1 MCFKNNFKLYTIFFV
16 LFFVLFYS
24 VSFSENLSSLTGVR
38 YSKTAEK
45 VRIVFEFSD
54 KVDCHFS
61 SISFPEP
68 AINAVITGAQISPS
82 VKSKIKESS
91 DNLFLGLSL
100 SKRGC
105 RSISVD
111 IDLNYPI
118 SKDKVKLISLND
130 SGKNRIVFDLYRD
143 FSIKYKTKISNDIT
157 LNTEESANSNGY
169 LIFNDLSVKAF
180 PKGQAYF
187 DISMASG
194 AKGREKVTDARKRN
208 ACIAA
213 INGGFFAWEGG
224 TPLGLV
230 YRYGKLIAPH
240 VSRRPPRTC
249 FGILMDG
256 TPVIDKITAKSG
268 NVFKSDGNTLN
279 NVAFVLGGGP
289 NLVSNGCTKM
299 TADEEGLGKGGNDIT
314 HRAGRTAVG
323 TDYSGNIHLFTATG
337 FNDSHSEGMKLI
349 DFASK
354 LSSNGIVNA
363 MNFDGGGSSAM
374 DILGMDVSKPVGVSR
389 YERPVG
395 NFLCLYSKEKMLAP
409 YVIKLLNSDKKDIKA
424 DGADSASISISV
436 SYADGTPV
444 EDGTC
449 VKIIP
454 SFGEFPFFVK
464 TSSGKAD
471 FKIGNTKKCGNFYVF
486 AVCGLSAEKI
496 FNGRFVASKP
506 SYFEMTSSY
515 KKMANADNYKVD
527 FTSEDEYGNRITEG
541 KFKFVIYDED
551 NTSELYS
558 NELNLPATGSMS
570 FYVDKEFAGKTV
582 SALNESGEVVATCL
596 LVKPLEVKP
605 IEIKPVDSENGE
617 NKDDKNG
624 DNKIENKDDNLDK
637 ENKDNENIDNKEDNV
652 DKNKDDKKDDSK
664 DSEDS
669 DESDIE

>member
-1 MCFKNNFKLYTIFFV
+1 MILRNKFKISLYIFL
-16 LFFVLFYS
+16 LFLFSYS
-24 VSFSENLSSLTGVR
+24 NVFSENLPLLTGVR
-38 YSKTAEK
+38 YSKSAEK
-45 VRIVFEFSD
+45 VRIVFELSD
-54 KVDCHFS
+54 KAECHFAS
-61 SISFPEP
+61 SAFPNP
-68 AINAVITGAQISPS
+68 TINAVITGVSIAPS
-82 VKSKIKESS
+82 VKTQIKDSS
-91 DNLFLGLSL
+91 DNLFIGLSI

-105 RSISVD
+105 RSLSVD
-111 IDLNYPI
+111 INLNYPI
-118 SKDKVKLISLND
+118 SKDKVKLLILND

-143 FSIKYKTKISNDIT
+143 FSIKYKTKISNDII

-169 LIFNDLSVKAF
+169 LIFNDLSVKAY

-194 AKGREKVTDARKRN
+194 NKGREKVTDARKRN
-208 ACIAA
+208 SCIAA
-213 INGGFFAWEGG
+213 VNGGFFAWEGG

-230 YRYGKLIAPH
+230 YRYGNLVAPH

-256 TPVIDKITAKSG
+256 TPFIDKVTAKSG
-268 NVFKSDGNTLN
+268 NIFKSDGKVLN
-279 NVAFVLGGGP
+279 NAAFVLGGGP

-323 TDYSGNIHLFTATG
+323 TDSAGNIHLFTATG
-337 FNDSHSEGMKLI
+337 YNDSHSEGMKLI

-354 LSSNGIVNA
+354 LSSNGIVDA

-409 YVIKLLNSDKKDIKA
+409 YIIKLINSDKTDIKA
-424 DGADSASISISV
+424 DGIDSASISLSV

-444 EDGTC
+444 EDGTN

-454 SFGEFPFFVK
+454 SFGEFPFFLK
-464 TSSGKAD
+464 TSSGKVD
-471 FKIGNTKKCGNFYVF
+471 FKIGNIKKCGNFYVF
-486 AVCGLSAEKI
+486 AVCGLSAQKI
-496 FNGRFVASKP
+496 FNGKFIPSKP
-506 SYFEMTSSY
+506 SFFEMTSSY

-527 FTSEDEYGNRITEG
+527 FTAEDENGNRVSDG

-558 NELNLPATGSMS
+558 KELDIPATGSMS
-570 FYVDKEFAGKTV
+570 FYVEKEFAGKTV
-582 SALNESGEVVATCL
+582 SALNEAGEVVATCL

-605 IEIKPVDSENGE
+605 IEIKPVDSEKDDSDIDIVE
-617 NKDDKNG
+617 NKNDKKI
-624 DNKIENKDDNLDK
+624 DNKDENIDK
-637 ENKDNENIDNKEDNV
+637 ENKDKDNKED
-652 DKNKDDKKDDSK
+652 KKDDNK
-664 DSEDS
+664 NDSED

>member
-1 MCFKNNFKLYTIFFV
+1 MILKNKFKISLYIFL
-16 LFFVLFYS
+16 LFLFS
-24 VSFSENLSSLTGVR
+24 CSNVFSENLPLLTGVR
-38 YSKTAEK
+38 YSKSAEK
-45 VRIVFEFSD
+45 VRIVFELSD
-54 KVDCHFS
+54 KAECHFAS
-61 SISFPEP
+61 SSFPNP
-68 AINAVITGAQISPS
+68 VINAVITGVGISPS
-82 VKSKIKESS
+82 VKSQIKDSS
-91 DNLFLGLSL
+91 DNLFTGLSI

-105 RSISVD
+105 RSLSVD
-111 IDLNYPI
+111 INLNYPI
-118 SKDKVKLISLND
+118 SKDKVKLLMLND

-194 AKGREKVTDARKRN
+194 NKGREKVTDARKRN
-208 ACIAA
+208 SCIAA

-249 FGILMDG
+249 FGIMMDG

-268 NVFKSDGNTLN
+268 NVFKSDGTALN

-289 NLVSNGCTKM
+289 NLVSNGTTKM

-337 FNDSHSEGMKLI
+337 YNDSHGEGMKLI

-409 YVIKLLNSDKKDIKA
+409 YVIKLINSDKTDIKS
-424 DGADSASISISV
+424 DGIDSASISISV

-444 EDGTC
+444 EDGTN

-464 TSSGKAD
+464 TSSGKAE
-471 FKIGNTKKCGNFYVF
+471 FKIGNIKKSGNFYVF

-496 FNGRFVASKP
+496 FNGRFIPSKP
-506 SYFEMTSSY
+506 SYFEMISSY

-527 FTSEDEYGNRITEG
+527 FTSEDEYGNKISEG

-551 NTSELYS
+551 NKSELFS
-558 NELNLPATGSMS
+558 KELNLPATGSMS
-570 FYVDKEFAGKTV
+570 FYVEKEFAGKTV

-605 IEIKPVDSENGE
+605 IEIKPVDSENVE

-637 ENKDNENIDNKEDNV
+637 ENKE
-652 DKNKDDKKDDSK
+652 DKKDDSK
-664 DSEDS
+664 DREDDTDS

>member
-1 MCFKNNFKLYTIFFV
+1 MILKNKFKISLYIFL
-16 LFFVLFYS
+16 LFLFS
-24 VSFSENLSSLTGVR
+24 CSNVFSENLPLLTGVR
-38 YSKTAEK
+38 YSKSAEK
-45 VRIVFEFSD
+45 VRIVFELSD
-54 KVDCHFS
+54 KAECHFAS
-61 SISFPEP
+61 SSFPNP
-68 AINAVITGAQISPS
+68 VINAVITGVGISPS
-82 VKSKIKESS
+82 VKSQIKDSS
-91 DNLFLGLSL
+91 DNLFTGLSI

-105 RSISVD
+105 RSLSVD
-111 IDLNYPI
+111 INLNYPI
-118 SKDKVKLISLND
+118 SKDKVKLLMLND

-194 AKGREKVTDARKRN
+194 NKGREKVTDARKRN
-208 ACIAA
+208 SCIAA

-249 FGILMDG
+249 FGIMMDG

-268 NVFKSDGNTLN
+268 NVFKSDGTALN

-289 NLVSNGCTKM
+289 NLVSNGTTKM

-337 FNDSHSEGMKLI
+337 YNDSHGEGMKLI

-409 YVIKLLNSDKKDIKA
+409 YVIKLINSDKTDIKS
-424 DGADSASISISV
+424 DGIDSASISISV

-444 EDGTC
+444 EDGTN

-464 TSSGKAD
+464 TSSGKAE
-471 FKIGNTKKCGNFYVF
+471 FKIGNIKKSGNFYVF
-486 AVCGLSAEKI
+486 AVCGLSVEKI
-496 FNGRFVASKP
+496 FNGRFIPSKP
-506 SYFEMTSSY
+506 SYFEMISSY

-527 FTSEDEYGNRITEG
+527 FTSEDEYGNKIFEG

-551 NTSELYS
+551 NKSELFS
-558 NELNLPATGSMS
+558 KELNLPATGSMS
-570 FYVDKEFAGKTV
+570 FYVEKEFAGKTV

-605 IEIKPVDSENGE
+605 IEIKPVDSENVE

-637 ENKDNENIDNKEDNV
+637 ENKE
-652 DKNKDDKKDDSK
+652 DKKDDSK
-664 DSEDS
+664 DREDDTDS